1 MAIVFKICFTKKSGK
16 EILDVSSVDVIS
28 NKGIVND
35 RYFKDNNEKDIQ
47 ITIIE
52 SEKIDFYNTTSNT
65 NFNYLDFR
73 RNLVTRGLSLNKLLN
88 KEFFIGSI
96 KVKAYDYCKPCL
108 HLQKI
113 LKRNDIIKKFVD
125 SGGLRCKI
133 LNDGNISVGDLVKK
147 WLII

>member
-1 MAIVFKICFTKKSGK
+1 MSKIIKIGICNSSSDKIIDVGTVEVESGK
-16 EILDVSSVDVIS
+16 GIIGDRHYKEI
-28 NKGIVND
+28 ND
-35 RYFKDNNEKDIQ
+35 IKKQ

-65 NFNYLDFR
+65 DFKYLDFR
-73 RNLVTRGLSLNKLLN
+73 RNLVTRGLTLNKLIN

-108 HLQKI
+108 HLQNI
-113 LKRNDIIKKFVD
+113 LERNDIIKKFVD

-133 LNDGNISVGDLVKK
+133 LNDGNISVGDLVTND
-147 WLII
+147 

>member
-1 MAIVFKICFTKKSGK
+1 MSKIIKIGICNSSADKIRDVGTIKVESG
-16 EILDVSSVDVIS
+16 
-28 NKGIVND
+28 KGIVGD
-35 RYFKDNNEKDIQ
+35 RHHKDINDIKKQ

-65 NFNYLDFR
+65 SFNYLDFR

-147 WLII
+147 